1 MRFRTAF
8 IVLAIIACGMGATIS
23 VVAMQ
28 AGGHP
33 ALSAYERQIQ
43 DIITRHNAISGRWNE
58 FLDEF
63 NTAEV
68 DPVPEFYER
77 FDKAADLTA
86 GLAVDSQSV
95 ITDWKGIEPPPDFE
109 EAHRLALRALR
120 TTQDAFLS
128 FEEYFRRTVDEGFP
142 PDELRDEGRTKLDEV
157 AGLWEEVKAASP

>member
-1 MRFRTAF
+1 MRFRTVL
-8 IVLAIIACGMGATIS
+8 IVLAIIACGAGATIA

-28 AGGHP
+28 ADCGST
-33 ALSAYERQIQ
+33 LSPYEKQVQ
-43 DIITRHNAISGRWNE
+43 DVIVRHNAISGRWNE

-77 FDKAADLTA
+77 FGRAAKLTA

-95 ITDWKGIEPPPDFE
+95 IAEWKGLEPPPDFE
-109 EAHRLALRALR
+109 EAHLLALRALR
-120 TTQDAFLS
+120 TTQDAFLA

-142 PDELRDEGRTKLDEV
+142 TEELRHEGRAKLNDV
-157 AGLWEEVKAASP
+157 AGLWEQVRAVSP